1 MSCAQD
7 DDSSEVVA
15 HNGMV
20 QSCMGQEVNSMK
32 LRFWPLLI
40 GSLAM
45 IWGVAKLARYVIG
58 ISIPSIVN
66 VYVWSSVAILIGL
79 WVVWSGTRTARKL

>member
-1 MSCAQD
+1 MSCAQND
-7 DDSSEVVA
+7 GSSEVVA
-15 HNGMV
+15 HNCMV

-45 IWGVAKLARYVIG
+45 IWGAANLARYVIG
-58 ISIPSIVN
+58 ISLPSVVN
-66 VYVWSSVAILIGL
+66 VYVWSTVLILIGL
-79 WVVWSGTRTARKL
+79 WFVSRGTRMARKL